1 MKRAAFLSVIA
12 LVAACT
18 DPGSGS
24 AGELRNRAQGA
35 RFELAARAPASPQGE
50 SRALS
55 AAWLELIGSEPARE
69 LPVQFSLESRPTRL
83 LQPGWTMSGIARSPG
98 TGGKLALEYG
108 VLEKR
113 DGATE
118 ASLELRARLES
129 GRDVSQRIELDLT
142 PRWHSLLI
150 DLGAAK
156 DEAVELTLSIAEPLQ
171 GYVLVGL
178 PAPRMHVPE
187 AAPRTVLLI
196 TSDTHRGD
204 HVEGLPRGVAI
215 KTPALRAIGARGV
228 TFTDCWSTINIT
240 VPSHVAILAGLHP
253 RDSGI
258 TDNQTMFASDPVVLA
273 ELFRDAGWH
282 TFATT
287 SLNLLTPGHSGL
299 GQGFERMIA
308 PQATRPSSKT
318 IDAALRL
325 LDEARDRS
333 VFAWVHVFDAH
344 GPYEPPPPFD
354 TRFYPGGRDPRSPS
368 IEPEPGMR
376 VPPNLPGVRDADYIR
391 ALYRGEIASQEQ
403 QLLRLLEH
411 PRVKQGIVAMTGDHG
426 EVLGRHGIWWAHK
439 DVYPDTL
446 HVPLAIA
453 WPIAPAGTRFEGP
466 VQNSDLGRT
475 LLDLAGLER
484 AQFPGRSLAKLEPVN
499 APRFALAGARTAAS
513 ITADG
518 WHLVLQL
525 ALSDE
530 PEQKTHRELHQ
541 FELFHLTDDPDC
553 ERDLAESEPQRAK
566 ELHARLT
573 QWLAGWKGER
583 FAAFK
588 RTDAASV
595 ANLAQLGYA
604 SNTESVDADAPLFDS
619 KCSCEWCQRVR

>member
-1 MKRAAFLSVIA
+1 MKLLVWLATLA
-12 LVAACT
+12 LLAACS
-18 DPGSGS
+18 DSGPGTG
-24 AGELRNRAQGA
+24 APTRVRTTGA
-35 RFELAARAPASPQGE
+35 RFVLVPRAPSTPQAPE
-50 SRALS
+50 RALS
-55 AAWLELIGSEPARE
+55 ATWVEVAGADPARE
-69 LPVQFSLESRPTRL
+69 LPVQFSLESRPARL
-83 LQPGWTMSGIARSPG
+83 LQPGWTMSATARSPG
-98 TGGKLALEYG
+98 EGGKLALEYG

-113 DGATE
+113 DGART
-118 ASLELRARLES
+118 AALELRARLES
-129 GRDVSQRIELDLT
+129 GREVKQRIELDFT
-142 PRWHSLLI
+142 PRWHSLLV

-156 DEAVELTLSIAEPLQ
+156 DEAVELTLSIAEPLE
-171 GYVLVGL
+171 GYVLVGI

-204 HVEGLPRGVAI
+204 HVEGLPRSVAI
-215 KTPALRAIGARGV
+215 ETPALRELGARGV

-258 TDNQTMFASDPVVLA
+258 TDNQTMFADEPLVLA
-273 ELFRDAGWH
+273 EHFRDAGWH

-308 PQATRPSSKT
+308 PQATRPSQKT
-318 IDAALRL
+318 VDAALRL

-344 GPYEPPPPFD
+344 GPYEPPPPYD
-354 TRFYPGGRDPRSPS
+354 TRFYPAGRDPRSS
-368 IEPEPGMR
+368 AIEPEPGMR
-376 VPPNLPGVRDADYIR
+376 VPPNLPGVRDAEYIR
-391 ALYRGEIASQEQ
+391 ALYRGEIAHQEAE
-403 QLLRLLEH
+403 LLRLLAH
-411 PRVKQGIVAMTGDHG
+411 PRVKQGIVALTGDHG

-446 HVPLAIA
+446 HVPLALA
-453 WPIAPAGTRFEGP
+453 WPGAPAGTRFESP

-484 AQFPGRSLAKLEPVN
+484 APFPGRNLARLEASS
-499 APRFALAGARTAAS
+499 APRFALSGARTAAS
-513 ITADG
+513 ITVDG

-541 FELFHLTDDPDC
+541 FELFRLVDDPDC
-553 ERDLAESEPQRAK
+553 ERDLAGDEPARAK
-566 ELHARLT
+566 QLHTQLV

-588 RTDAASV
+588 RTDAATV

-604 SNTESVDADAPLFDS
+604 SNTEAGDASAPLYDT
-619 KCSCEWCQRVR
+619 KCGCVWCQRVR

>member
-1 MKRAAFLSVIA
+1 MKLPALLAAFALLAACSDDRAASE
-12 LVAACT
+12 AAEQGT
-18 DPGSGS
+18 GS
-24 AGELRNRAQGA
+24 GA
-35 RFELAARAPASPQGE
+35 RFVLAPRAPSAPQAAGRE
-50 SRALS
+50 LS
-55 AAWLELIGSEPARE
+55 ATWVELLGGDPARE
-69 LPVQFSLESRPTRL
+69 LPVQFSFESRPTRL
-83 LQPGWTMSGIARSPG
+83 LQPGWSLAGVARSPSD
-98 TGGKLALEYG
+98 GGKLAFEYG
-108 VLEKR
+108 VLETR
-113 DGATE
+113 GGATS
-118 ASLELRARLES
+118 AAIELRARLES
-129 GRDVSQRIELDLT
+129 GREVKQRLELDLK

-156 DEAVELTLSIAEPLQ
+156 GEAVELSLALAEPQQ
-171 GYVLVGL
+171 GYVLVGV
-178 PAPRMHVPE
+178 PAARLHVSE
-187 AAPRTVLLI
+187 SAPRTVILI

-204 HVEGLPRGVAI
+204 HVEGLPRSVAI
-215 KTPALRAIGARGV
+215 ETPALRELGARGV

-258 TDNQTMFASDPVVLA
+258 TDNQTMFADDPVVLA

-287 SLNLLTPGHSGL
+287 SLNLLTAAHSGL

-308 PQATRPSSKT
+308 PQSTRPSPKT
-318 IDAALRL
+318 VDAALRL
-325 LDEARDRS
+325 LDEAHDRS

-344 GPYEPPPPFD
+344 GPYEPPPPYD
-354 TRFYPGGRDPRSPS
+354 TRFYPAGRDPRSS
-368 IEPEPGMR
+368 AIEPELGMR

-391 ALYRGEIASQEQ
+391 ALYRGEIAHQEQ

-411 PRVKQGIVAMTGDHG
+411 PRVKQGIVALTGDHG

-453 WPIAPAGTRFEGP
+453 WPGAPAGTRFDAP
-466 VQNSDLGRT
+466 VQNSNLGRT

-484 AQFPGRSLAKLEPVN
+484 APFPGRNLSRLEPSS
-499 APRFALAGARTAAS
+499 APRFALSGARTAAS
-513 ITADG
+513 ITSDG

-525 ALSDE
+525 VLSDE
-530 PEQKTHRELHQ
+530 PEQKTHRESHQ
-541 FELFHLTDDPDC
+541 FELFHLTADPDC
-553 ERDLAESEPQRAK
+553 ERDVASDEPERSQR
-566 ELHARLT
+566 LHRQLT

-588 RTDAASV
+588 RTDAATV

-604 SNTESVDADAPLFDS
+604 SNTEASDAAAPLFDP
-619 KCSCEWCQRVR
+619 KCGCTWCQRVR

>member
-1 MKRAAFLSVIA
+1 MRLFVALAVCVISFACSRAGDGASSPERSTV
-12 LVAACT
+12 
-18 DPGSGS
+18 
-24 AGELRNRAQGA
+24 GA
-35 RFELAARAPASPQGE
+35 RFVLAPRAPATPQPAE
-50 SRALS
+50 RALS
-55 AAWLELIGSEPARE
+55 AAWTALTEDDPVRE
-69 LPVQFSLESRPTRL
+69 LPVQFALESRPTRL
-83 LQPGWTMSGIARSPG
+83 LQPGWTMSAVARSPG

-113 DGATE
+113 DGAAT
-118 ASLELRARLES
+118 AALELRARLEG
-129 GRDVSQRIELDLT
+129 GREVQQRIELDFA
-142 PRWHSLLI
+142 PRWHSLLV
-150 DLGAAK
+150 DLGAANG
-156 DEAVELTLSIAEPLQ
+156 EAVELTLSIAEPLQ

-178 PAPRMHVPE
+178 PAPRMHVPQ

-204 HVEGLPRGVAI
+204 HVEGLPRAVAI
-215 KTPALRAIGARGV
+215 ETPALREIGARGV

-258 TDNQTMFASDPVVLA
+258 TDNQTMFASEPVVLA

-308 PQATRPSSKT
+308 PQATRASNKT
-318 IDAALRL
+318 VDAALRL

-344 GPYEPPPPFD
+344 GPYEPPPPYD
-354 TRFYPGGRDPRSPS
+354 TRFYPAGRDPRSPA

-376 VPPNLPGVRDADYIR
+376 VPPNLPGVRDAEYIR
-391 ALYRGEIASQEQ
+391 ALYRGEIANQEQ

-411 PRVKQGIVAMTGDHG
+411 PRVKQGIVALTGDHG

-446 HVPLAIA
+446 HVPLALA
-453 WPIAPAGTRFEGP
+453 WPGAPAGTRFDGP

-484 AQFPGRSLAKLEPVN
+484 AQFPGRNLARLERVET
-499 APRFALAGARTAAS
+499 PRFALSGARTAAS
-513 ITADG
+513 VTADG
-518 WHLVLQL
+518 WHFVLQL

-541 FELFHLTDDPDC
+541 FELFRLRDDQDC
-553 ERDLAESEPQRAK
+553 DVDLALLEPLKAS
-566 ELHARLT
+566 ELHSQLA

-588 RTDAASV
+588 RTDAATV

-604 SNTESVDADAPLFDS
+604 SNTEAVDASAALFDS
-619 KCSCEWCQRVR
+619 KCGCLWCQRVR

>member
-1 MKRAAFLSVIA
+1 M
-12 LVAACT
+12 
-18 DPGSGS
+18 S
-24 AGELRNRAQGA
+24 A
-35 RFELAARAPASPQGE
+35 
-50 SRALS
+50 
-55 AAWLELIGSEPARE
+55 
-69 LPVQFSLESRPTRL
+69 T
-83 LQPGWTMSGIARSPG
+83 ARSPG
-98 TGGKLALEYG
+98 DGGKLALEYG

-113 DGATE
+113 DGAS
-118 ASLELRARLES
+118 AAALELRARLES
-129 GRDVSQRIELDLT
+129 GREVKQRVGLDLA
-142 PRWHSLLI
+142 PRWHSLLV
-150 DLGAAK
+150 DLAAAK
-156 DEAVELTLSIAEPLQ
+156 AEAVELTLSSAEPLQ
-171 GYVLVGL
+171 GYGLVGI

-187 AAPRTVLLI
+187 AVPRTVLLI

-204 HVEGLPRGVAI
+204 HVEGLPRSVAI
-215 KTPALRAIGARGV
+215 ETPALRALGERGV

-258 TDNQTMFASDPVVLA
+258 TDNQTMFAEDPVALA
-273 ELFRDAGWH
+273 EHFRDAGWH

-308 PQATRPSSKT
+308 PQATRPSQKT
-318 IDAALRL
+318 VDAALRL

-344 GPYEPPPPFD
+344 GPYEPPPPYD
-354 TRFYPGGRDPRSPS
+354 TRFYPAGRDPRSS
-368 IEPEPGMR
+368 AIEPEPGMR

-391 ALYRGEIASQEQ
+391 ALYRGEIAHQEHE
-403 QLLRLLEH
+403 LLRLLEH
-411 PRVKQGIVAMTGDHG
+411 PRVKQGIVALTGDHG

-446 HVPLAIA
+446 HVPLALA
-453 WPIAPAGTRFEGP
+453 WPGAPAGTRFEAP

-484 AQFPGRSLAKLEPVN
+484 APFPGRNLARLEVSN
-499 APRFALAGARTAAS
+499 APRFALSGARTAAS

-525 ALSDE
+525 VLSDE
-530 PEQKTHRELHQ
+530 PEQKTHRALHQ
-541 FELFHLTDDPDC
+541 FELFRLVDDPTC
-553 ERDLAESEPQRAK
+553 ERDLANDEPARAK
-566 ELHARLT
+566 QLHSQLVT
-573 QWLAGWKGER
+573 WLAGWKGER

-588 RTDAASV
+588 RTDAATV

-604 SNTESVDADAPLFDS
+604 SNTEASDAGAPLFDA
-619 KCSCEWCQRVR
+619 KCACEWCQRVR

>member
-1 MKRAAFLSVIA
+1 MF
-12 LVAACT
+12 LVACSRSEREAV
-18 DPGSGS
+18 GSGVATGS
-24 AGELRNRAQGA
+24 
-35 RFELAARAPASPQGE
+35 RFVLAARGPAGPVLPE
-50 SRALS
+50 RALS
-55 AAWLELIGSEPARE
+55 PTWFELLGDDAARE

-83 LQPGWTMSGIARSPG
+83 LQPGWSMSGVARSPG
-98 TGGKLALEYG
+98 DGGKLALEYG

-113 DGATE
+113 DGAN
-118 ASLELRARLES
+118 AAALELCVRLES
-129 GRDVSQRIELDLT
+129 GRELRQRIELDLA
-142 PRWHSLLI
+142 PRWHSLLV
-150 DLGAAK
+150 DLAAGK
-156 DEAVELTLSIAEPLQ
+156 DEAVELTLSIAQPQQ

-204 HVEGLPRGVAI
+204 HVEGLPRSVAI
-215 KTPALRAIGARGV
+215 ETPALGELGARGV

-258 TDNQTMFASDPVVLA
+258 TDNQTMFADDPVVLA
-273 ELFRDAGWH
+273 EHFRDAGWH

-308 PQATRPSSKT
+308 PQATRPSQKT
-318 IDAALRL
+318 VDAALRL

-344 GPYEPPPPFD
+344 GPYEPPAPFD
-354 TRFYPGGRDPRSPS
+354 TRFYPAGRNPGDPA
-368 IEPEPGMR
+368 IVPEPGMR

-391 ALYRGEIASQEQ
+391 ALYRGEIAHQEH

-411 PRVKQGIVAMTGDHG
+411 PRVKRGIVALTGDHG

-453 WPIAPAGTRFEGP
+453 WPGAPAGTRFDAP

-475 LLDLAGLER
+475 LLDLAGLGR
-484 AQFPGRSLAKLEPVN
+484 APFPGRNLSRLEPTSV
-499 APRFALAGARTAAS
+499 PRFALAGARTAAS

-525 ALSDE
+525 VLSEE
-530 PEQKTHRELHQ
+530 PEQKTHRDLHQ
-541 FELFHLTDDPDC
+541 FELFRLTSDPDC
-553 ERDLAESEPQRAK
+553 ERDVSSSEPERAK
-566 ELHARLT
+566 LLRQQLV

-583 FAAFK
+583 FASLK
-588 RTDAASV
+588 RTDAATV

-604 SNTESVDADAPLFDS
+604 SNTEASDAAAPLFDPG
-619 KCSCEWCQRVR
+619 CSCAQCERAR